1 MYLQYFNI
9 LHLVGKIIFMSC
21 DSTVHVAL
29 FMTNCVFWWLPV
41 YYERLKLLILQL
53 AVILTLYQLM
63 KKNYKKCTVNYCKPK
78 MRLHIIFLRCQF
90 FYVNVSLFLLVFL
103 RCTLKR
109 NN

>member
-41 YYERLKLLILQL
+41 YYEHLKLLILQL

-63 KKNYKKCTVNYCKPK
+63 KKITK
-78 MRLHIIFLRCQF
+78 
-90 FYVNVSLFLLVFL
+90 NVL
-103 RCTLKR
+103 
-109 NN
+109 